1 MKFVCQLDYPDTLY
15 PTRLDMEGEEK
26 EKGLKTTIKT
36 SGCGLC
42 SAVMIAERLIP
53 ENDFDLN
60 AAMELSYAVKAN
72 RRIGTDFRPFVPSF
86 AEKCGLDFEITTDP
100 ERLLHCLHT
109 GGAAI
114 VYARGDKEGR
124 IGVFSHVEHYIV
136 AISQERDG
144 RIAVLDPHYEE
155 GRYEEEGRKGLVE
168 VKNGV
173 IALCDIQTL
182 ADDSLNFYL
191 FWRK

>member
-1 MKFVCQLDYPDTLY
+1 MKFVCQLDYPHIPYL
-15 PTRLDMEGEEK
+15 TRLDMEGEEK

-42 SAVMIAERLIP
+42 SAVMLAERLIP
-53 ENDFDLN
+53 ENDFDLKE
-60 AAMELSYAVKAN
+60 AMELSYKTGSN
-72 RRIGTDFRPFVPSF
+72 RRIGTNFRPYVPAF
-86 AEKCGLDFEITTDP
+86 AERCGLDYEITTEP
-100 ERLLHCLHT
+100 ERLLHCLQT

-114 VYARGDKEGR
+114 ILARGDKNDR
-124 IGVFSHVEHYIV
+124 IGVFSHAEHYIV

-144 RIAVLDPHYEE
+144 RIAVLDPHYED
-155 GRYEEEGRKGLVE
+155 GRYAEEGRKGLVE

-173 IALCDIQTL
+173 IALCDLQTL
-182 ADDSLNFYL
+182 VDDSLNFYL